1 MFVGMPL
8 LWSISTN
15 VKTARTSVGGIAFG
29 FSKSSCLGAR
39 VGVSHMIAPT
49 ANAKEIRI
57 KN

>member
-1 MFVGMPL
+1 MPL